1 MDGKYIAAIC
11 AAPTILAG
19 LGILEGKKATC
30 YPGLE
35 GQMAG
40 AQMVAAG
47 AVQDGRIITGR
58 AAGAADEFG
67 LLCLRALKGKETSEQ
82 VAASIVYRA

>member
-1 MDGKYIAAIC
+1 
-11 AAPTILAG
+11 
-19 LGILEGKKATC
+19 
-30 YPGLE
+30 
-35 GQMAG
+35 MAG